1 MSGRMLIPSIENRLG
16 ALIESSRRNTLEYG
30 AGNQSGAKKLTITI
44 SREFGCEAYPM
55 AECLQNLM
63 QKKTGDVWAIM
74 DKGLLEEVARRNDL
88 SEKILKN
95 LGAKAGFLDEM
106 LATFAPN
113 WRTEKDHFRLLSHHI
128 ISLANA
134 GNVILVGRGSA
145 NITQS
150 MKNCYHFKMFASMG
164 FKIHSI
170 ARRMELS
177 DEEAE
182 KLINKKQ
189 QERNMFIKAFLN
201 QDGKDPSLY
210 HIIFNNDKSNAEKI
224 ASTIMEYLVGG
235 VIIKG
240 VQSDGK

>member
-16 ALIESSRRNTLEYG
+16 ALIESTRRNTLEYG
-30 AGNQSGAKKLTITI
+30 AGNHSGNRKLTITI

-95 LGAKAGFLDEM
+95 LGAKAGFLDEI
-106 LATFAPN
+106 LATFAPT

-128 ISLANA
+128 ISLASA

-150 MKNCYHFKMFASMG
+150 MKHCYHFRIFASME
-164 FKIHSI
+164 FKISSI
-170 ARRMELS
+170 AQRMELS

-182 KLINKKQ
+182 KLIIKKQ

-210 HIIFNNDKSNAEKI
+210 HIIFNNDKNNAEKI
-224 ASTIMEYLVGG
+224 ASTIMEYLLGD
-235 VIIKG
+235 
-240 VQSDGK
+240 S